1 MGDRM
6 SDMYQGYVVFGGI
19 DTRTYG
25 VYITGENAYSA
36 AKKRDSEVTVP
47 GRSGTLT
54 LAGPMVWDDIDQ
66 VYPAF
71 IPRSYTANI
80 QGLRNALSAVKGK
93 ARLTDCYHTDEF
105 MLAKFVDGLKAE
117 TSPMAVAGSFDLT
130 FRRDPRRFLVS
141 GETPIVVTSGDTLTN
156 PTPMA
161 SRPMLQATGSGQI
174 VLGDQTITI
183 TGISSGTVI
192 YIDCD
197 MMDAYTISG
206 GAAEDANAN
215 IALSS
220 NDFPEIPAGEIGV
233 TYTCEALTIIPRW
246 WRL

>member
-1 MGDRM
+1 MTDINR
-6 SDMYQGYVVFGGI
+6 GYVIFDGV
-19 DTRTYG
+19 DTRTFD
-25 VYITGENAYSA
+25 VYMTGENAYSA

-54 LAGPMVWDDIDQ
+54 LSGPAVWDDIDQ
-66 VYPAF
+66 IYPCF
-71 IPRSYTANI
+71 IPTDYSANI
-80 QGLRNALSAVKGK
+80 EGLRNALSAVKGK
-93 ARLTDCYHTDEF
+93 ARLTDCYHPDEY

-117 TSPMAVAGSFDLT
+117 TAPMAVAGSFDLT
-130 FRRDPRRFLVS
+130 FRRDPRRYLIS
-141 GETPIVVTSGDTLTN
+141 GEMPITITSGDTLTN
-156 PTPMA
+156 PTLMP
-161 SRPMLQATGSGQI
+161 SRPLLQATGSGEI

-220 NDFPEIPAGEIGV
+220 NDFPEIPAGETGV